1 MIILLIAILLW
12 CINIKFLK
20 FWFKNC
26 CRCWLTMN
34 WNLKFIVMG
43 NSEGGQSRNPA
54 RAVSASDSARQQ
66 SKSPKVKSPT
76 SQSVSPWQKLP
87 SDPSRRTVFYENFD
101 SNTDTYHTCK
111 PGFDTGTHSEDIPAY
126 YLTESQLFRSKGLSK
141 SHDADLDRTPS
152 LSQEADV
159 RHIARSS
166 LNGNYDASDVSA
178 IFYAIW

>member
-1 MIILLIAILLW
+1 
-12 CINIKFLK
+12 
-20 FWFKNC
+20 
-26 CRCWLTMN
+26 
-34 WNLKFIVMG
+34 MG

-178 IFYAIW
+178 IFYAI